1 METVVFIVMLLTA
14 FNFLLKQTFWKAMA
28 VGILTAVCALFAA
41 LSWPYAI
48 EQSKAQI
55 QAWLSNQP
63 LMLDTS
69 VLLSVEV
76 CAQMAYAWLAVHVA
90 HVYPVKRH
98 MLIFYRLLRWFPGL
112 LIFPVLFSG
121 LVFLIFAFPGTSFT
135 TVACCYAGFLT
146 VAIPCG
152 RYLLLVL
159 LPEKELRLE
168 LFFLTHALIAI
179 LGIVATVNGNT
190 SAAGGSE
197 INWLSVGGV
206 TILALGGFALGM
218 LGWKFLEKRRL
229 RQLDKS

>member
-69 VLLSVEV
+69 VLLSVDV

-112 LIFPVLFSG
+112 LIFPGAVQRTG
-121 LVFLIFAFPGTSFT
+121 VFIFAFPGTSFT
-135 TVACCYAGFLT
+135 TVAWCYAGFLT

-152 RYLLLVL
+152 RY
-159 LPEKELRLE
+159 
-168 LFFLTHALIAI
+168 
-179 LGIVATVNGNT
+179 
-190 SAAGGSE
+190 SAAGAFARERTTSGAVFSH
-197 INWLSVGGV
+197 SCPDCH
-206 TILALGGFALGM
+206 LGHCGYGQRKHLGC
-218 LGWKFLEKRRL
+218 RRE
-229 RQLDKS
+229 